1 MTEVRTAT
9 ILVNPA
15 ARGVAR
21 RFDAA
26 RAVGQLEARGVA
38 VRLAVPASPAEAT
51 AEARAAAGRGDD
63 LCFVVGGDGTLRLA
77 AEGLAG
83 SATALAAIPAGTVN
97 IWAREAGIPRE
108 APAAIDAHLAGQTA
122 AMDLG
127 RADGHAFLL
136 MAGIG
141 WDAEIAAGVNP
152 RLKRAAGDIAYI
164 LNALV
169 HLPALRTHPAR
180 WRADGR
186 AFREPLAWMV
196 LGNTRLYGGRVHLT
210 PGARVDDGR
219 LDMVAF
225 CPHGPGETLAMA
237 VRVLAGRREGR
248 HVVTGRY
255 AEVAVETPG
264 LPVQLDGDTV
274 GATPMTFRV
283 EPGALRVRVP
293 AGPLP
298 ALWGGS
304 PGGDAAPHTP
314 PFSGKGVG

>member
-9 ILVNPA
+9 LLVNPA

-26 RAVGQLEARGVA
+26 RVVRRLEERGIE
-38 VRLAVPASPAEAT
+38 VRLAVPGSPAEAT

-63 LCFVVGGDGTLRLA
+63 LCFVVGGDGTLRQA

-97 IWAREAGIPRE
+97 IWARETGIPQDVL
-108 APAAIDAHLAGQTA
+108 AAVDIHLAGQTA

-127 RADGHAFLL
+127 RANGHAFLL

-152 RLKRAAGDIAYI
+152 RLKRAAGDLAYI

-196 LGNTRLYGGRVHLT
+196 LGNTRLYGGRIHLT
-210 PGARVDDGR
+210 PEARVDDGQ
-219 LDMVAF
+219 LDLVAF

-248 HVVTGRY
+248 HVVSGRF
-255 AEVAVETPG
+255 AEVAVEAPG

-274 GATPMTFRV
+274 GATPMTLRV

-298 ALWGGS
+298 ALWGGGAQG
-304 PGGDAAPHTP
+304 PGW
-314 PFSGKGVG
+314 